1 MGAVDNLF
9 DRIDSAERIRN
20 VSDGYELRLL
30 AQQRVV
36 FIHQQFARVVHRN
49 DAQPGAL
56 LFAEHLP
63 RNNVGVML
71 HRRDDDFVARTDE
84 FAAVAVHHEVYAFGR
99 PAHKNAL
106 LRIARID
113 EALDLFASAFVSG
126 RRFHAEIVHAAMNVR
141 MFLGDVLRA
150 AFDYHRRY
158 LR

>member
-9 DRIDSAERIRN
+9 DRIDGAERIRN

-71 HRRDDDFVARTDE
+71 HRRDDDFVARADE
-84 FAAVAVHHEVYAFGR
+84 LAAIAMHDQVHAFSGA
-99 PAHKNAL
+99 AHKDAL
-106 LRIARID
+106 FGLACID
-113 EALDLFASAFVSG
+113 EPFDLFASAFVSG
-126 RRFHAEIVHAAMNVR
+126 RRFHAEIVHAAMNV
-141 MFLGDVLRA
+141 
-150 AFDYHRRY
+150 
-158 LR
+158 